1 MQLLCI
7 TYVYM
12 LQKTKKMNKKTA
24 STKKIT
30 FDSTALVKKL
40 LSGVPERA
48 RDVIIRRFGL
58 GSVTTR
64 ETLESI
70 GKRAGIT
77 RERVRQIENAGLATV
92 RSLDSFQEAEPFFEE
107 LRTHILTQGGIVSE
121 KHLLSSLASNESEK
135 NHFRFLL
142 VVGSSFFRE
151 RETNDFY
158 ARWHVDHKVAE
169 QVHDALS
176 HLYTSLSD
184 EDVLPESQLIDLFI
198 DELKDL
204 NDAYRDE
211 AVLKRWLA
219 LSKHIDSNPLS
230 EWGRATSPSIRT
242 KGIRD
247 YAYLAVK
254 RAGHPMHFSEV
265 ATVIGE
271 LFAKKAHVATTHNE
285 LIKDK
290 RFVLVGRGLYA
301 LKEWGYAPG
310 IVRDVIQEVLQK
322 ESPLTKEQ
330 ILDKV
335 KKVRFVKDNTIL
347 VNLNDPHH
355 FKHNKDGTYTLNIN
369 K

>member
-1 MQLLCI
+1 VL
-7 TYVYM
+7 
-12 LQKTKKMNKKTA
+12 
-24 STKKIT
+24 
-30 FDSTALVKKL
+30 
-40 LSGVPERA
+40 
-48 RDVIIRRFGL
+48 IRRFGL
-58 GSVTTR
+58 GSTATR

-92 RSLDSFQEAEPFFEE
+92 RSLDSFEDAESSFEE
-107 LRTHILTQGGIVSE
+107 LRAHVLTQGGIVSE
-121 KHLLSSLASNESEK
+121 EHLLSSLASNESGR

-158 ARWHVDHKVAE
+158 ARWHVDQKVAD

-301 LKEWGYAPG
+301 LKEWGYVPG
-310 IVRDVIQEVLQK
+310 IVRDVIHKVLQD

-330 ILDKV
+330 ILERV

-347 VNLNDPHH
+347 VNLNDPHY
-355 FKHNKDGTYTLNIN
+355 FKHHKDGTYTLI
-369 K
+369 